1 MQYTPFG
8 GLTEDELVM
17 DVLNDDTSTERELE
31 LVLRIERLQAQ
42 LMWYRQEMSI
52 QDSVEWSVSARN
64 LRAMPA

>member
-1 MQYTPFG
+1 MQYPPFG

-17 DVLNDDTSTERELE
+17 DVLNDDSSAERELE
-31 LVLRIERLQAQ
+31 LVVRIERLQEQ

-52 QDSVEWSVSARN
+52 QDSVERSVSART